1 MYLADTPTRS
11 VYEIDYTENGKL
23 TNRRNIYTQPPNLPG
38 GPDGAQTDSEGF
50 VWVVERR
57 AGRVVR
63 VDPTDGRV
71 DVVVL
76 TPGSPSRMG
85 EEQEEFL
92 KVGFLFSKQNIF
104 HNSTATSH
112 SFICKKLLDTSKN
125 LMFVVILDEERGVLS
140 ELGF

>member
-71 DVVVL
+71 DVVVI

-92 KVGFLFSKQNIF
+92 KVGFLFSKQQHISQFYSNI
-104 HNSTATSH
+104 SLIYMQTT
-112 SFICKKLLDTSKN
+112 
-125 LMFVVILDEERGVLS
+125 
-140 ELGF
+140 LGHEQESDVCCHTR